1 MKKIILFALFTI
13 WHSVGMCAQKGR
25 TVESFDSGW
34 KFHLGEVQQAQ
45 DAAYNDTGW
54 RDVALPHDF
63 SIEQQPQ
70 SAEPN
75 IGANGYFPGGIGWY
89 RKTFTVPKSYAG
101 KKVYICFDGIYHRSD
116 VWLNGQHLG
125 FRPYGYVSFEYDLT
139 PWLVP
144 VGNNVLTVRVD
155 NSNAP
160 SSRWYSGSG
169 IYRHVQLK
177 IADPVHV
184 DLWGVYITTPHVT
197 PSEGAVQIETTVAN
211 NTSVKQQ
218 VKLVTEI
225 FPPKGKKVG
234 AATQTITIDAN
245 STGAFKQRIAVKQP
259 VLWDLDNPARYTVAT
274 KIKAGSYA
282 DEVKTSFGFRTVRW
296 DTEKGFFLNGKSM
309 KLKGVNL
316 HHDGGI
322 SVGAAVPERIWDMRL
337 KRLKNIGCNFIR
349 TSHNPPAPELL
360 ELCDSIGLLVM
371 DEAFDKWKA
380 DRDNSYSKYYDE
392 WWQADLQSMLQ
403 RDRNH
408 PSVILWSVGN
418 EVGEQWSAEG
428 AKQLEAMVD
437 FVHKYEPSRN
447 VTVGMFPTV
456 SEHNAYGFA
465 DKVDIAGYNYN
476 EPAFAKD
483 RALYPNRIFLG
494 TEDFLY
500 YRGGLGTEVYYDDR
514 KHFWIDVMENDWIVG
529 WTLWPGIDY
538 IGESDRFS
546 LKGWPTGLLDMS
558 GREKTIAGLYRAFW
572 NDAPQLKLAVLSDD
586 LDIDPGSLR
595 WSSPSMIAHW
605 NFPQYANRIIR
616 VHTFSSCDTV
626 ALWLNSQFMG
636 KRAVAD
642 YSNQTIRWNIPYA
655 EGTLKAV
662 GYSNGKEVATD
673 EIHTAGEPAEVTLN
687 SLYPYV
693 NADGQDV
700 ALVEVFLKDKDGH
713 IVQHDDRMISYSV
726 KSGGVLLGLDNGDLR
741 MKEPHRDNRMST
753 YFGRCLVVVRAN
765 RDAGSIAI
773 SAESDGLPPATLT
786 IPAK

>member
-1 MKKIILFALFTI
+1 MKKNVLCALFTVWCSI
-13 WHSVGMCAQKGR
+13 SLCAQKGR
-25 TVESFDSGW
+25 TTENFDFGW
-34 KFHLGEVQQAQ
+34 KFHLGEAQQTQ
-45 DAAYNDTGW
+45 NAAYDDSGW
-54 RDVALPHDF
+54 RDVVLPHDF

-70 SAEPN
+70 SADPN

-89 RKTFTVPKSYAG
+89 RKTFTAPKNYAG

-144 VGNNVLTVRVD
+144 EGNNVLTVRVD
-155 NSNAP
+155 NSNVP

-177 IADPVHV
+177 TVDPVHV
-184 DLWGVYITTPHVT
+184 DLWGVYITTPHIT

-211 NTSVKQQ
+211 NAKTKQQ

-225 FPPKGKKVG
+225 FSPERKKVG
-234 AATQTITIDAN
+234 TATQTITIDAN
-245 STGAFKQRIAVKQP
+245 STGAFKQHITVKQP
-259 VLWDLDNPARYTVAT
+259 VLWDLDNPARYTAAT
-274 KIKAGSYA
+274 KIKAGAYV
-282 DEVKTSFGFRTVRW
+282 DEVKTNFGFRTLRW
-296 DTEKGFFLNGKSM
+296 DTGKGFFLNGKNM

-322 SVGAAVPERIWDMRL
+322 SVGAAVPERIWNMRL

-349 TSHNPPAPELL
+349 TSHNPPAPEFL
-360 ELCDSIGLLVM
+360 ELCDSIGMLVL
-371 DEAFDKWKA
+371 DEAFDKWKGS
-380 DRDNSYSKYYDE
+380 DWYNTYSKYYDE

-428 AKQLEAMVD
+428 AKQLETMVD
-437 FVHKYEPSRN
+437 FVHQYEPSRK

-456 SEHNAYGFA
+456 NEHNTYGFA

-514 KHFWIDVMENDWIVG
+514 KHFWTDVMENDWIVG

-538 IGESDRFS
+538 IGESDRFN

-572 NDAPQLKLAVLSDD
+572 NNTPQLTLAVLSDD

-595 WSSPSMIAHW
+595 WSSPGMIAHW
-605 NFPQYANRIIR
+605 NFPQYASRIIR
-616 VHTFSSCDTV
+616 VHTFSNCDTV

-642 YSNQTIRWNIPYA
+642 YSNQTIRWNVPYA

-662 GYSNGKEVATD
+662 GYSNGKEVVAD
-673 EIHTAGEPAEVTLN
+673 EIHTAGKPAEIALN

-713 IVQHDDRMISYSV
+713 IVQHDDRKISYSV
-726 KSGGVLLGLDNGDLR
+726 SGGVLLGLDNGDLR
-741 MKEPHRDNRMST
+741 MKEPHRANRMST

-765 RDAGSIAI
+765 RDVGNITV